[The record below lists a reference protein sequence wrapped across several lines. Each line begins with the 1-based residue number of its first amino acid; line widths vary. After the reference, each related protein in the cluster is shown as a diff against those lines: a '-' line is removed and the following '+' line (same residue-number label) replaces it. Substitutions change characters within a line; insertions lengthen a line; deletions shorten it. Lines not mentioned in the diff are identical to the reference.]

1 MSYSTTNQVQNDKG
15 GFIMF
20 CKNIFLASAIVLL
33 SSLGI
38 AKANAEGQCSEL
50 MTTVCND
57 CHNTDRVC
65 ESMGGP
71 EKKWKAII
79 DWMISNGAELSD
91 DQQTLLIN
99 CLTEP
104 YEEAK
109 KVCGK

>member
-1 MSYSTTNQVQNDKG
+1 MSG
-15 GFIMF
+15 
-20 CKNIFLASAIVLL
+20 KNFFLVAVIVLL
-33 SSLGI
+33 SALGT
-38 AKANAEGQCSEL
+38 AKANAEGQCKEL
-50 MTTVCND
+50 LTTVCND

-91 DQQTLLIN
+91 EQQSLLVN